1 MLRKFALYCLSGI
14 LFLSL
19 ASCAIPKEKNS
30 GLSDFL
36 SDESLPTEVAATI
49 YAEEAQALT
58 TPEAPLPVSPLSDK
72 AISID
77 NLDKI
82 VLLDKWG
89 LGTINQAQFM
99 PDGKSLAIARADGIH
114 INNTETGAEIQHM
127 PSSQIVMSL
136 AVSPDGK
143 WIAGGLVDST
153 LVVWELPEENLFQ
166 SYNFPDQFEGYDD
179 NQTPIAVSSLYFS
192 KDGNFI
198 AARCGTKINIWDMG
212 NWSLHRSFDLDK
224 NNGAFFSEDLNLL
237 ITFDTEV
244 LNIWSVNDGDL
255 LHTIELPYAVSNKQ
269 ITLSSDNQYLVI
281 NNMWEDD
288 LNIYKITNEIE
299 LYTSHNNSDMVFGI
313 SFLPNNNILAIN
325 YRERLDL
332 WDIESKEE
340 PENFLSYQI
349 NIGAMVF
356 SNDGQQ
362 LFTTGQQKVWD
373 VSTGNHIDLAIENS
387 GQILGINFTQDNN
400 KAAIITSQN
409 ITIRDMNSGQI
420 DISIPKRDDY
430 FTGQAA
436 FSANGETIAAVHE
449 FGVCAWQVKDG
460 AYLNDYGN
468 YAEFVAFSSD
478 GQRVITGGEYIQI
491 QEMNQS
497 IKNQLGEFPNEL
509 GVYIYNDQRLF
520 DYKNGYL
527 AFADCR
533 NRDDGITPL
542 RVWQITDGKTILD
555 IQYPEEIINILLSP
569 QEDTLFIKTY
579 DGFRFIDINNG
590 STTNS
595 WSNSSELQASN
606 FTFSPDGAIVAGN
619 KYISASILFVNSKNG
634 ECLQEFDIN
643 TEMILCLA
651 FTPDGSKLLIGTNE
665 GLVHILGIP

>member
-1 MLRKFALYCLSGI
+1 MIRKFALYCLSGI

-19 ASCAIPKEKNS
+19 SSCSIPKENNL
-30 GLSDFL
+30 GLTDFL

-49 YAEEAQALT
+49 YAEQAQALT
-58 TPEAPLPVSPLSDK
+58 TPRAPLPIAPLSEN
-72 AISID
+72 AITID

-99 PDGKSLAIARADGIH
+99 PDGKSLAIARTDGIH
-114 INNTETGAEIQHM
+114 INDTETGSEIQHISS
-127 PSSQIVMSL
+127 PSAVISL

-143 WIAGGLVDST
+143 WIAGGLADST
-153 LVVWELPEENLFQ
+153 LVVWELPEGNLFQ

-224 NNGAFFSEDLNLL
+224 DHGVLFSEDLNLL
-237 ITFDTEV
+237 ITYDAEV

-255 LHTIELPYAVSNKQ
+255 LHSIELPYVVSNKQ
-269 ITLSSDNQYLVI
+269 IILSSDNQYLAI
-281 NNMWEDD
+281 NNMWEGD
-288 LNIYKITNEIE
+288 LKIYKITNEIE
-299 LYTSHNNSDMVFGI
+299 LYTSYNNSDMVFGI
-313 SFLPNNNILAIN
+313 SFLPSNNTLAIN

-340 PENFLSYQI
+340 PEFFISYQT

-373 VSTGNHIDLAIENS
+373 VSTGNHTDLTIENS
-387 GQILGINFTQDNN
+387 GQILGITFTQDSK
-400 KAAIITSQN
+400 KAAVITSQN
-409 ITIRDMNSGQI
+409 ITIRDMSSGQI
-420 DISIPKRDDY
+420 DISIPKRDDN

-436 FSANGETIAAVHE
+436 FSANGEIIAAVHE
-449 FGVCAWQVKDG
+449 FGVSAWHVQNG
-460 AYLNDYGN
+460 TYSSDYG
-468 YAEFVAFSSD
+468 YYSEFITFSSD
-478 GQRVITGGEYIQI
+478 GQRMITAGEHIEIQD
-491 QEMNQS
+491 
-497 IKNQLGEFPNEL
+497 IKQPAKIQLGEFPDEL
-509 GVYIYNDQRLF
+509 NVILYDDRRLF
-520 DYKNGYL
+520 DYKNDYL

-542 RVWQITDGKTILD
+542 RVWQTTDGKTILD
-555 IQYPEEIINILLSP
+555 TQYPEEILNILLSP
-569 QEDTLFIKTY
+569 QEEVLFIKTY
-579 DGFRFIDINNG
+579 DGFHLIDINNG

-595 WSNSSELQASN
+595 WSNDSEQEASN
-606 FTFSPDGAIVAGN
+606 FTFSPDGAIMVGR
-619 KYISASILFVNSKNG
+619 KYISASILFVNSKTG
-634 ECLQEFDIN
+634 EKLHELDIN
-643 TEMILCLA
+643 TDMILSLA
-651 FTPDGSKLLIGTNE
+651 FAPDGSRLFVGTDE
-665 GLVHILGIP
+665 GQVHIFGIP